1 MVNVF
6 SIVVASLAA
15 KLCSHL
21 VSPQSI
27 ATKKTYGKETVRQ
40 SVVEPPVFNIVNS

>member
-21 VSPQSI
+21 CHPNLLRQ
-27 ATKKTYGKETVRQ
+27 KKHGKETLRQ